1 MASGEWRMASGE
13 WRHELSVVEA
23 VASQLYTTLL
33 KNCDFDFLK
42 QHIEAIR
49 SNNFARNKH
58 TLNPTL

>member
-1 MASGEWRMASGE
+1 MASGEWR
-13 WRHELSVVEA
+13 RELSVVEA

-42 QHIEAIR
+42 QHIEAR
-49 SNNFARNKH
+49 CSNNFARNKH